1 MSIRIVLA
9 NPTPHDR
16 QESFVTAHATR
27 LDRVVRV
34 ITEGTLPGRNAQGVP
49 LLEETKGRRFFMRL
63 RSLAGGYDRKLLL
76 QRRIAELLREEQAS
90 VVLAEY
96 GTCANALIDACS
108 SANVPLVAHFHGF
121 DAHTTSALRETGN
134 YQRLFQH
141 AAGFVAVSGAM
152 KQHLIELGAP
162 SDRVL
167 LNSCGV
173 DIDRFGPEDAG
184 AAPPLFVSV
193 GRFVEK
199 KAPMVLISAF
209 RRVLVARPQS
219 RLIMVGDGPLWSSCQ
234 HLIKAEGLS
243 GSIEM
248 RGAVSNAEV
257 AALMKHARAFVQH
270 SVHALNGDCEGTP
283 VAVLEAMSCALPV
296 IATRHTG
303 IADAVV
309 DKVTGLL
316 CEEHDAQRMAEHMIA
331 VVDDPG
337 SARRMGIAGR
347 ERAAGHYSMEQ
358 SISRLQLFLEQA
370 AQR

>member
-34 ITEGTLPGRNAQGVP
+34 ITHGTLPGRNAQGVP

-63 RSLAGGYDRKLLL
+63 RSLAGGYDRKGLL
-76 QRRIAELLREEQAS
+76 QQRIAALLREERAA

-134 YQRLFQH
+134 YRRLFQH
-141 AAGFVAVSGAM
+141 AAGCIAVSEDM
-152 KQHLIELGAP
+152 KRHLLALGAP
-162 SDRVL
+162 SDRLL

-173 DIDRFGPEDAG
+173 DIDRFVPGDAG
-184 AAPPLFVSV
+184 EAPPLFVSV

-199 KAPMVLISAF
+199 KAPMVLIAAF
-209 RRVLVARPQS
+209 RRVLAARPEA
-219 RLIMVGDGPLWSSCQ
+219 RLIMVGDGPLWPSCK
-234 HLIKAEGLS
+234 HLVEAEGLADGIELK
-243 GSIEM
+243 GS
-248 RGAVSNAEV
+248 VSNEEV
-257 AALMKHARAFVQH
+257 ALLMKRARAFVQH

-283 VAVLEAMSCALPV
+283 VAVIEAMSCALPV

-303 IADAVV
+303 IADAVQ
-309 DKVTGLL
+309 DNDTGLL
-316 CEEHDAQRMAEHMIA
+316 CEEHDAQRMAEQMIA
-331 VVDDPG
+331 LIDDPG
-337 SARRMGIAGR
+337 MARRMGMAGR
-347 ERAAGHYSMEQ
+347 ERAALHYSMEQ
-358 SISRLQLFLEQA
+358 SISRLQLFLEQV